1 MTNEEEQPKKNKF
14 QIKKQ
19 TKFCTDSKQQGL
31 SGFLVFASKIATILR
46 LKGATAHCAGNK
58 NTFWL
63 SFKRNLVL
71 AFSHFAILRC

>member
-19 TKFCTDSKQQGL
+19 TKFSTDSKQHGL

-46 LKGATAHCAGNK
+46 L
-58 NTFWL
+58 
-63 SFKRNLVL
+63 
-71 AFSHFAILRC
+71 